1 MSGVTDKVVLV
12 TGAASGLGLADAQ
25 VLIEQGARVIMTDI
39 DADRGSELAAQFG
52 AMFLP
57 QDVASE
63 VRWAEVMDVVK
74 AEYGRLDGVVNNAGI
89 APIADIETTT
99 TDMWRKTLAIHLDG
113 TYFGCQAAIKLMKES
128 GGGSIVNMSSTA
140 ALVGIPDYLAYS
152 AAKGG
157 IRAMTKAI
165 AVHCRRAKLR
175 IRCNS
180 VHPGSIN
187 TPMVQ
192 NAVKQLMDIDLDD
205 NAEKKRKAMGIGE
218 PRDVA
223 YMVAYLLSDESK
235 HVNGTE
241 MVIDNADTVI

>member
-1 MSGVTDKVVLV
+1 MTSVQDKVVLI

-25 VLIEQGARVIMTDI
+25 VLSEQGARVVMTDI
-39 DADRGSELAAQFG
+39 DAVRGADLAAQLG
-52 AMFLP
+52 ATFLR
-57 QDVASE
+57 QDVADE
-63 VRWAEVMDVVK
+63 GRWTEVMDIVK
-74 AEYGRLDGVVNNAGI
+74 AEHGRLDGIVNNAGI
-89 APIADIETTT
+89 APIADIEATT
-99 TDMWRKTLAIHLDG
+99 TDMWRQTLAVHLDG
-113 TYFGCQAAIKLMKES
+113 TYFGCRAAIQLMKES

-165 AVHCRRAKLR
+165 AVHCRRVKLG

-223 YMVAYLLSDESK
+223 HMVVYLLSDESK
-235 HVNGTE
+235 HVNGAE
-241 MVIDNADTVI
+241 MVVDNADTVI